1 MVLWSTRVLCSL
13 VTCGLCSPGPFYYI
27 YFQVEQPQLPNNDIK
42 SAGITAQGESMLT
55 RVIIETTCRGSNSFQ
70 ISRWCSWCTD
80 INLVTSFRG
89 CGPVVVSRRSI
100 HTCMVRGLL
109 LFGHFLLSAR
119 NILKASLI
127 PTVNPFLASKPK
139 NSPLSSSLATD
150 LWCRTD
156 IVLLWIYFI
165 IYLSKDTWLF

>member
-1 MVLWSTRVLCSL
+1 MIIFSKSRAELWRAATTKAESSHFLPFVVVHTLKQNSLIFLQWSMVLWSTRVLCSS

-80 INLVTSFRG
+80 INLVPSFRG
-89 CGPVVVSRRSI
+89 CGPVVVSWRSI
-100 HTCMVRGLL
+100 HTCMVRICCCLGI
-109 LFGHFLLSAR
+109 F
-119 NILKASLI
+119 
-127 PTVNPFLASKPK
+127 
-139 NSPLSSSLATD
+139 
-150 LWCRTD
+150 
-156 IVLLWIYFI
+156 Y
-165 IYLSKDTWLF
+165 